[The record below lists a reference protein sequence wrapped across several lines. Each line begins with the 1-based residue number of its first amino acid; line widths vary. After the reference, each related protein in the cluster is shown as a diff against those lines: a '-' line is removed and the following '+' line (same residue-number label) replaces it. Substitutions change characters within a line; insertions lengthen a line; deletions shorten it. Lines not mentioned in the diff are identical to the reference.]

1 MSGAAGR
8 PGPVGVLDELERKT
22 AELSAIL
29 RALPDLFFR
38 FDADGRFLDFSAP
51 SSSDLYASPTQFLGK
66 RARDVLPPGLAEEME
81 QVRLRTLASGAL
93 TTHEYEL
100 PLGGGT
106 QHFEARYVPFIEGQT
121 IAIVRNVTER
131 RHSELALRASEERL
145 RESQKIE
152 AVGRL
157 AGGVAHDFN
166 NLLMI
171 ILSYS
176 SAIARQL
183 GAEHPALAALEEIR
197 KAGQRANALTKQL
210 LALSRHR
217 PLQRVVLDLGEVLS
231 DMHSM
236 LGRVIGESITLRTR
250 VAPDLGNVWA
260 DRSQLEQVVLN
271 LVLNA
276 RDAMPQGGELS
287 IVADN
292 VRDEPEH
299 APPEHAPPEHVPPSH
314 GAPALPQ
321 IELSVADTGFGM
333 TAETEARMFE
343 PFFSTKAH
351 GTGLGL
357 FTVQQ
362 IARESGGTLAVSSL
376 LGAGTRIVLRLPAVD
391 RPPEQTPGELHG
403 TMLSSTMPRGSEVV
417 LVAED
422 EEAVRSLLV
431 GLLRELGYR
440 AVSAANGSDALELL
454 SNADYGID
462 LLLTDV
468 VMPGL
473 SGWQLGNAV
482 AALQP
487 RCRVLYMS
495 GHPLER
501 EHEQGLEPSGREVLA
516 KPFTPETLALRIREV
531 LDRE

>member
-1 MSGAAGR
+1 VSGA
-8 PGPVGVLDELERKT
+8 PGSPSNVLDELERKT

-38 FDADGRFLDFSAP
+38 FDAEGRFLDFSAP
-51 SSSDLYASPTQFLGK
+51 SSSALYASPSLFLGK

-81 QVRLRTLASGAL
+81 RVRLRTLETGAL

-100 PLGGGT
+100 PLGGSL

-121 IAIVRNVTER
+121 IAIVRNITER
-131 RHSELALRASEERL
+131 RHAELALRASEERL

-171 ILSYS
+171 ILSYG

-183 GAEHPALAALEEIR
+183 DADHPSRGPLEEIR

-217 PLQRVVLDLGEVLS
+217 PLQRTVLDLGEVLS
-231 DMHSM
+231 DMHNM

-250 VAPDLGNVWA
+250 VAPGLGNIWA
-260 DRSQLEQVVLN
+260 DRSQIEQVVLN

-287 IVADN
+287 ILADK
-292 VRDEPEH
+292 VSDDAKPHEP
-299 APPEHAPPEHVPPSH
+299 AVPWV
-314 GAPALPQ
+314 
-321 IELSVADTGFGM
+321 ELSVADTGCGM
-333 TAETEARMFE
+333 TAEVEARMFE

-376 LGAGTRIVLRLPAVD
+376 LGAGTRIALRLPAVD
-391 RPPEQTPGELHG
+391 RPPDPTASEPHG
-403 TMLSSTMPRGSEVV
+403 TMPRGSEVV

-422 EEAVRSLLV
+422 EEAVRTLLV

-440 AVSAANGSDALELL
+440 AVSASSGTEALELL
-454 SNADYGID
+454 SNADYGVD

-501 EHEQGLEPSGREVLA
+501 EHEQGLERSGRDVLA
-516 KPFTPETLALRIREV
+516 KPFTPETLALRIREA
-531 LDRE
+531 LDRD

>member
-1 MSGAAGR
+1 VSKAAGS
-8 PGPVGVLDELERKT
+8 PEGVLDELERKT

-51 SSSDLYASPTQFLGK
+51 SSSDLYASPSLFLGK

-81 QVRLRTLASGAL
+81 RVRVRTLETGAL

-100 PLGGGT
+100 PLAGGM

-131 RHSELALRASEERL
+131 RHAELALRASEERL

-183 GAEHPALAALEEIR
+183 EADHPALAALEEIR

-217 PLQRVVLDLGEVLS
+217 PLQRVVLDLGEVLGE
-231 DMHSM
+231 MHSM
-236 LGRVIGESITLRTR
+236 LVRVIGESITLRTR

-287 IVADN
+287 IVADH
-292 VRDEPEH
+292 VREDGELEPPC
-299 APPEHAPPEHVPPSH
+299 ARLV
-314 GAPALPQ
+314 
-321 IELSVADTGFGM
+321 ELSVADTGCGM
-333 TAETEARMFE
+333 TPETEARMFE
-343 PFFSTKAH
+343 PFFSTKVH

-362 IARESGGTLAVSSL
+362 IARESGGTLGVSSL
-376 LGAGTRIVLRLPAVD
+376 LGAGTRISLRLPAVD
-391 RPPEQTPGELHG
+391 RPPEQTPVEPSG
-403 TMLSSTMPRGSEVV
+403 TMPRGSEVV
-417 LVAED
+417 LVVED
-422 EEAVRSLLV
+422 EEAVRTLLV

-440 AVSAANGSDALELL
+440 AVSASNGTEALELL
-454 SNADYGID
+454 SNAEYGID

-501 EHEQGLEPSGREVLA
+501 EHETGLERVEREVLA

-531 LDRE
+531 LERE